1 MKFASALAVIAAVAQ
16 AAGRNT
22 VTADGRRIKSG
33 NRSQQVGLGVNDD
46 VCIFKNNQD
55 SWCFTQ
61 DNNTPV
67 ATIGL
72 KWDQIYDKTNRN
84 EDPVLDFFQ
93 LEMIG
98 YAEIQL
104 YLEMTMYIE
113 KFIDLTLI
121 FDMEKFQYDLVM
133 SLIVNSAW

>member
-1 MKFASALAVIAAVAQ
+1 L
-16 AAGRNT
+16 
-22 VTADGRRIKSG
+22 TADGRKVRGDHHKQ
-33 NRSQQVGLGVNDD
+33 NVGLGVNDD
-46 VCIFKNNQD
+46 ICIFKNFQD
-55 SWCFTQ
+55 YWCFTQ

-72 KWDQIYDKTNRN
+72 EWEQIYDKTNRN
-84 EDPVLDFFQ
+84 EDPILDFFQ

-121 FDMEKFQYDLVM
+121 FDMEKFKYELIM
-133 SLIVNSAW
+133 SFIVNSAW